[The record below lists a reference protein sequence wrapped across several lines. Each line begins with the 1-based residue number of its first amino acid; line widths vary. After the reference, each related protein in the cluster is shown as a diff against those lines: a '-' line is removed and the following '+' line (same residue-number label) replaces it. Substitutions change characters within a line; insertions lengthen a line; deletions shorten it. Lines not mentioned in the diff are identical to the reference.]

1 VEGKDI
7 GGALFGRLNATA
19 LVETS
24 IAKGPFDLLSADDPR
39 NVLIKAQ
46 QTIGNNTIKVE
57 QQKAAALG
65 RGAGTTGRGNG
76 TELPRV

>member
-1 VEGKDI
+1 MWKAKTSVEHCS
-7 GGALFGRLNATA
+7 GGLMRPPLWKHQ
-19 LVETS
+19 S
-24 IAKGPFDLLSADDPR
+24 QKGLLSADDPR

-46 QTIGNNTIKVE
+46 RTIGNNTIKVE